1 MADLSANTTVGG
13 RLVWTQGNFP
23 LYPAGNSLFYN
34 SSRVYSENDKP
45 QASNNDFVSK
55 QNGGTYQSSVTFN
68 GGVIVSS
75 PGPGNTNGIFS
86 GNGDDASQNTV
97 NLDIKS
103 WFGVGFYNACPN
115 AGYQGRTVWINVRTG
130 ELTTY
135 GNIYSNQNIIS
146 QYGPTAAN
154 HVTRKDYV
162 DNLYN
167 QASSNANS
175 RVARNGDTMTGQ
187 LVAPNFVS
195 QNNAT
200 SGSQV
205 PRFDQVIAKGTI
217 IDFGT
222 F

>member
-13 RLVWTQGNFP
+13 RIVWTQGNFP

-34 SSRVYSENDKP
+34 SSRVYTENDKP

-55 QNGGTYQSSVTFN
+55 QNGGVYQSTVTFN
-68 GGVIVSS
+68 
-75 PGPGNTNGIFS
+75 NGIS
-86 GNGDDASQNTV
+86 ITAPGGQNGIYAGSGDDASQNAT

-103 WFGVGFYNACPN
+103 WQGIGFYNSCTN
-115 AGYQGRTVWINVRTG
+115 SGYQGRTVWINVRTG

-135 GNIYSNQNIIS
+135 GNIYSQQNIIS
-146 QYGPTAAN
+146 QNGPTAAN

-167 QASSNANS
+167 QAVSNANS
-175 RVARNGDTMTGQ
+175 RVARSGDTMTGQ
-187 LVAPNFVS
+187 LIAPNFIS